1 MARHIKIALVGNPNT
16 GKSTL
21 FNLLTGLN
29 QKIGNFPGI
38 TVDKKVGYC
47 SLADGREAE
56 IIDLPGTYS
65 LYPKSKDESIV
76 FQVLADKENNSHP
89 DLIVLVADATNLR
102 RNLLLCSQ
110 VADLSIPMLLVLNMT
125 DMAKKES
132 IHIDVNKL
140 ANRLGIQVIEMS
152 ARKNEGLDILKN
164 ALSNTGLISTQLPG
178 IDVSIFAAE
187 AIFEVATK
195 LNTPNN
201 YYALQV
207 LHQHEYLGFLSEK
220 QQQEIEEIQQLHGFE
235 SSKIQAAETIAR
247 YRHLS
252 TVLTDVVKVTG
263 AERKFKMTDRLDSI
277 LTNRFWG
284 FFIFLLILFFVFNAI
299 FSWSAYPMGLIES
312 GFTWITGYGHEH
324 LPQGVLSDL
333 LLDGVVAGLG
343 GIVIFIPQIAIL
355 FALISI
361 LEDTGYM
368 ARVTFMMDKIMRKF
382 GLSGKSVVP
391 MIGGI
396 ACAVP
401 SIMSAR
407 NIENWKDR
415 MITIMV
421 TPLVSCSARLPVYS
435 LMITLV
441 VPNKMYFGF
450 ISLQTL
456 TFMAM
461 YTITI
466 VAAMLVAFVMKFI
479 LKAKERSY
487 FIMELPVYR
496 MPRWS
501 NVFLTMYEKSKT
513 FVLEA
518 GKVIIAISIVLW
530 VLATYGPPKR
540 FEGINAKYQSLVKKY
555 KNTKLTLQDSL
566 VFDNLQRDMAAEKL
580 ENSYAGILGRSI
592 EPAIK
597 PLGYD
602 WKIGIALITSFAA
615 REAFVGT
622 MATIYSVD
630 YVGKDGGEL
639 RLRDKIRDAI
649 NPETG
654 LPVFTFATALSLM
667 LFYAFAMQCMST
679 VAVVYRETKSWKWP
693 AIQFG
698 YMTALAYV
706 ASLIAYQF
714 LK

>member
-1 MARHIKIALVGNPNT
+1 MANIKVALVGNPNT

-38 TVDKKVGYC
+38 TVDKKIGY
-47 SLADGREAE
+47 SKLDANTTAE

-76 FQVLADKENNSHP
+76 FQVLADENNSSYP
-89 DLIVLVADATNLR
+89 DMVVLVADATNLR

-110 VADLSIPMLLVLNMT
+110 VADLGLPMLLVLNMT
-125 DMAKKES
+125 DLARKEG
-132 IHIDVNKL
+132 IHVNVDRL
-140 ANRLGIQVIEMS
+140 AERLGIQVVAMS
-152 ARKNEGLDILKN
+152 ARKNDGLATLKK
-164 ALSNTGLISTQLPG
+164 AISHTTSISTQKTG
-178 IDVSIFAAE
+178 IDVNAFAPE
-187 AIFEVATK
+187 AIKAVKDKIGTE
-195 LNTPNN
+195 ND

-207 LHQHEYLGFLSEK
+207 LHQHEHLLFFSETDQK
-220 QQQEIEEIQQLHGFE
+220 EIKAIEEKYNFE
-235 SSKIQAAETIAR
+235 SSQIQGAETIAR
-247 YRHLS
+247 YRFLS
-252 TVLTDVVKVTG
+252 TVLTDVVFDTGAAKKFKVTD
-263 AERKFKMTDRLDSI
+263 KIDSI

-284 FFIFLLILFFVFNAI
+284 FFIFILILFFVFNAI
-299 FSWSAYPMGLIES
+299 FSWSSYPMELIETS
-312 GFTWITGYGHEH
+312 FVWLTELGHKH
-324 LPQGVLSDL
+324 LPEGVLTNL
-333 LLDGVVAGLG
+333 FLDGVLAGLG
-343 GIVIFIPQIAIL
+343 GVIIFIPQIAIL

-368 ARVTFMMDKIMRKF
+368 ARVTFMLDKIMRKF

-415 MITIMV
+415 IITIMV
-421 TPLVSCSARLPVYS
+421 TPLVSCSARLPVYTLLIS
-435 LMITLV
+435 LV
-441 VPNKMYFGF
+441 VPNKLVFGF
-450 ISLQTL
+450 LSLQGLTL
-456 TFMAM
+456 MAM
-461 YTITI
+461 YVISI
-466 VAAMLVAFVMKFI
+466 FAAILVAMVMKFI
-479 LKAKERSY
+479 IKAKEKSY

-496 MPRWS
+496 MPRWN
-501 NVFLTMYEKSKT
+501 NVIYTMYEKSKT

-530 VLATYGPPKR
+530 VLATYGPEKR
-540 FEGINAKYQSLVKKY
+540 FDPIQAKYSALKVNVNDEVK
-555 KNTKLTLQDSL
+555 LAEIE
-566 VFDNLQRDMAAEKL
+566 RDEAAEKL
-580 ENSYAGILGRSI
+580 ENSYAGILGQTI

-597 PLGYD
+597 PLGFD
-602 WKIGIALITSFAA
+602 WKIGISLITSFAA

-622 MATIYSVD
+622 MSTIYSVD
-630 YVGKDGGEL
+630 SGDEQTATIRNKM
-639 RLRDKIRDAI
+639 RDAV
-649 NPETG
+649 NPNTG
-654 LPVFTFATALSLM
+654 LPVFTFATSLSLM

-693 AIQFG
+693 IIQLV
-698 YMTALAYV
+698 YMTALAYL
-706 ASLIAYQF
+706 ASLLAYQF

>member
-1 MARHIKIALVGNPNT
+1 MADLKVALVGNPNT

-38 TVDKKVGYC
+38 TVDKKTGFC
-47 SLADGREAE
+47 KLPSGKSAE

-76 FQVLADKENNSHP
+76 FQVLADKNNSSHP
-89 DLIVLVADATNLR
+89 DVIVLVADSTNLR
-102 RNLLLCSQ
+102 RNLLLFSQ
-110 VADLSIPMLLVLNMT
+110 VADLGIPMLLALNMA
-125 DMAKKES
+125 DMAKKEGIS
-132 IHIDVNKL
+132 INVDKL
-140 ANRLGIQVIEMS
+140 AQRLGVQIVNIS
-152 ARKNEGLDILKN
+152 ARKGEGLPTLKQ
-164 ALSNTGLISTQLPG
+164 AIDQITPLATQINS
-178 IDVSIFAAE
+178 IDAKSFAPEAVE
-187 AIFEVATK
+187 AIKQKIATD
-195 LNTPNN
+195 ND

-207 LHQHEYLGFLSEK
+207 LHQHEHLAFFTDKE
-220 QQQEIEEIQQLHGFE
+220 QEEIEAIEIGNGFDTVKLQGE
-235 SSKIQAAETIAR
+235 ETVAR

-252 TVLTDVVKVTG
+252 KVLSDVVVDTGAKKKFTLTDKID
-263 AERKFKMTDRLDSI
+263 AI
-277 LTNRFWG
+277 LTHKVFG
-284 FFIFLLILFFVFNAI
+284 FVIFFFILFFIFNAI
-299 FSWSAYPMGLIES
+299 FSWSSVPMDMIEG
-312 GFTWITGYGHEH
+312 GFAWLTEKGHEH
-324 LPQGVLSDL
+324 LPAGVLTDL

-407 NIENWKDR
+407 NIESWKDR
-415 MITIMV
+415 IITIMV
-421 TPLVSCSARLPVYS
+421 TPLVSCSARLPVYTLLIS
-435 LMITLV
+435 LV
-441 VPNKMYFGF
+441 VPDEKIWGVFN
-450 ISLQTL
+450 LQGLTL
-456 TFMAM
+456 MAM
-461 YTITI
+461 YFISI
-466 VAAMLVAFVMKFI
+466 VAAVLVALVFKFI
-479 LKAKERSY
+479 IKAKERSY

-496 MPRWS
+496 MPRWK
-501 NVFLTMYEKSKT
+501 NVLFTMYEKSKT

-518 GKVIIAISIVLW
+518 GKVIIAISIILW
-530 VLATYGPPKR
+530 VMSTYGPSKR
-540 FEGINAKYQSLVKKY
+540 FEAIDAKYDHIEATSKDTVQLA
-555 KNTKLTLQDSL
+555 TLE
-566 VFDNLQRDMAAEKL
+566 RDRAAEKL
-580 ENSYAGILGRSI
+580 ENSYAGLLGQTI
-592 EPAIK
+592 EPVIK

-622 MATIYSVD
+622 MATIYSVEGAD
-630 YVGKDGGEL
+630 GDGGET
-639 RLRDKIRDAI
+639 RLRDKIGAAKD
-649 NPETG
+649 PGTG
-654 LPVFTFATALSLM
+654 LPIFTFATAFSLM

-679 VAVVYRETKSWKWP
+679 VAIVYRETKSWKWP
-693 AIQFG
+693 MIQLV
-698 YMTALAYV
+698 YMTAMAYV
-706 ASLIAYQF
+706 AALIAYQF